1 MVDLDNQLRDTRNIL
16 PVDHLK
22 RYPDA
27 AESNVMHT
35 LLYVLT
41 VVWIEIKEYPLPL
54 LYSNES

>member
-1 MVDLDNQLRDTRNIL
+1 MVDLDSPLRDTRNIL

-27 AESNVMHT
+27 TESTVMHT

-41 VVWIEIKEYPLPL
+41 VVWIEIKEYQLPL